1 MGGGV
6 SLGVLISRAA
16 LPTAPPRAGGR
27 DVLADS
33 GFPSDPKARGGPK
46 FPVSS
51 TLRLGKPGGQLR
63 RKTRSGGVECA
74 GLYVAPA
81 GPWSRGV
88 AACQGCRS
96 VSENS
101 PSPAGICSPAKR
113 RLAVCL
119 PLPGFLGPSGASGG
133 LPSLCPYETQG
144 GLRMP
149 GRSFSQARAPPRW
162 RQSPCFS
169 TRCKLTRRSRVS

>member
-1 MGGGV
+1 MGESLQPWAERCPAGFSSPALLSPQRPLGLGGASCWRTQDFPLTLKHTGPQV
-6 SLGVLISRAA
+6 
-16 LPTAPPRAGGR
+16 PREFH
-27 DVLADS
+27 LAV
-33 GFPSDPKARGGPK
+33 G
-46 FPVSS
+46 
-51 TLRLGKPGGQLR
+51 
-63 RKTRSGGVECA
+63 KTRRPVEEENAFGGGVECA

-113 RLAVCL
+113 RLAACL

-149 GRSFSQARAPPRW
+149 G
-162 RQSPCFS
+162 
-169 TRCKLTRRSRVS
+169 